1 MDTYHYGPDEIE
13 LATLEQEK
21 IDAEIDLW
29 LSEQMEIEE
38 WLVDVDESWYEE
50 DL

>member
-13 LATLEQEK
+13 LAALEQEK
-21 IDAEIDLW
+21 IDAEIESWYL
-29 LSEQMEIEE
+29 EQMEVEE
-38 WLVDVDESWYEE
+38 WLVDVDENWYEE